1 MPPKHNDVET
11 EQTAKPDSG
20 SEAQKILNRPGFD
33 STRVWVFDLDNT
45 LYPADCNLF
54 AQVDHRMGE
63 FIQNYLGVSYDYA
76 RHLQKSYYRQ
86 FGTTLAGLMQ
96 IHKLEP
102 SAFLDYV
109 HDIDL
114 SPVPEHP
121 DLAAA
126 IEKLPGRKLIFTAGS
141 RRHAENVAG
150 KLGILHLFE
159 DICDIV
165 ATGFVPKEQR
175 EAYDH
180 LIGAHGIKP
189 QDAAMFEDMPHNLLA
204 PHELG
209 MTTVL
214 VHSNYMDHPA
224 QSKIKGW
231 VQPPKHIHHMTDD
244 LASFL
249 SGLNTTK

>member
-114 SPVPEHP
+114 TMVHYLSGAVGVKGAEPG
-121 DLAAA
+121 DL
-126 IEKLPGRKLIFTAGS
+126 LVVDL
-141 RRHAENVAG
+141 
-150 KLGILHLFE
+150 L
-159 DICDIV
+159 D
-165 ATGFVPKEQR
+165 
-175 EAYDH
+175 
-180 LIGAHGIKP
+180 IGA
-189 QDAAMFEDMPHNLLA
+189 
-204 PHELG
+204 
-209 MTTVL
+209 
-214 VHSNYMDHPA
+214 
-224 QSKIKGW
+224 
-231 VQPPKHIHHMTDD
+231 
-244 LASFL
+244 
-249 SGLNTTK
+249 